1 MPIPEK
7 VCSLAEIL
15 YRLRYVN
22 AFALIVLSA
31 TFLRGFDLLG
41 SVEYASLIGG
51 SYLTLCGGGAMNTR
65 AQAPVKGSGA
75 SPAPPAPGP
84 GPAPTVSEP

>member
-1 MPIPEK
+1 MGNDKP
-7 VCSLAEIL
+7 CSAVEVL

-31 TFLRGFDLLG
+31 TVLRAFDMLG

-51 SYLTLCGGGAMNTR
+51 SYLTLCGGGAMNTKV
-65 AQAPVKGSGA
+65 QAPVKAGGA
-75 SPAPPAPGP
+75 NAPQSAPGP